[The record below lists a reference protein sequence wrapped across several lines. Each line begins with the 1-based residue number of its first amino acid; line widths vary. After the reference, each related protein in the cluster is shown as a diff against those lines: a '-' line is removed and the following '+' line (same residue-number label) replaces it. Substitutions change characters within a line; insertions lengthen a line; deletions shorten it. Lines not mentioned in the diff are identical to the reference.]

1 MAPRAV
7 EIKAPPRISRICVRF
22 RNPRAEDRDT
32 VCSTGARKGGSRTPP
47 VTRIAI
53 LDDYQ
58 NVALT
63 SADWDSIPGDTEI
76 VTFRHHI
83 PGEDAVVES
92 IADFEVV
99 VAMRERTPFPASL
112 IERLPKLRL
121 LVTTGMRN
129 LAIDM
134 QAAARRGVPVCGTAL
149 VPYAAFEHAWAL
161 ILALT
166 KHIPREDRVMRE
178 GGWQAGVSEGLHG
191 KTLGILG
198 LGKLGARVAR
208 VAHAF
213 DMRVVAWSQNLTD
226 EQAAE
231 HGATRVDK
239 NALFRD
245 SDIITIHLVLSDRT
259 RGLIGRKELTLMKPT
274 AMLVNTSR
282 GPIVDESALVDA
294 LRAGTIAGA
303 GLDVF
308 DTEPLPPDHPLRSLP
323 NTVLTGHTGYVM
335 QENYALS
342 YSQAVE
348 DIKAWL
354 EGEPMRVLNGVGEST

>member
-1 MAPRAV
+1 M
-7 EIKAPPRISRICVRF
+7 
-22 RNPRAEDRDT
+22 
-32 VCSTGARKGGSRTPP
+32 
-47 VTRIAI
+47 TRIAI

-58 NVALT
+58 NTALGC
-63 SADWDSIPGDTEI
+63 ADWDSIPGSPEI
-76 VTFRHHI
+76 AVFTQHL
-83 PGEDAVVES
+83 PGEDAVAEAL
-92 IADFEVV
+92 ADFDIV

-112 IERLPKLRL
+112 IARLPKLQL

-134 QAAARRGVPVCGTAL
+134 QAAAARGVPVCGTAL
-149 VPYAAFEHAWAL
+149 LPYAAFEHAWAL
-161 ILALT
+161 ILALA
-166 KHIPREDRVMRE
+166 KRIPQEDRLMRE

-198 LGKLGARVAR
+198 LGKLGGKVAR

-213 DMRVVAWSQNLTD
+213 DMRVIAWSQNMSD

-231 HGATRVDK
+231 HGATRVEKDT
-239 NALFRD
+239 LFRE
-245 SDIITIHLVLSDRT
+245 SDFVSIHMVLSDRT
-259 RGLIGRKELTLMKPT
+259 RGLVGKHALALMKPT

-282 GPIVDESALVDA
+282 GPIVDEAALMDA
-294 LRAGTIAGA
+294 LDSGSIAGA

-308 DTEPLPPDHPLRSLP
+308 DTEPLPADHRLRHIA
-323 NTVLTGHTGYVM
+323 NTALTGHTGYVM

-354 EGEPMRVLNGVGEST
+354 SGAPLRVLNEVP